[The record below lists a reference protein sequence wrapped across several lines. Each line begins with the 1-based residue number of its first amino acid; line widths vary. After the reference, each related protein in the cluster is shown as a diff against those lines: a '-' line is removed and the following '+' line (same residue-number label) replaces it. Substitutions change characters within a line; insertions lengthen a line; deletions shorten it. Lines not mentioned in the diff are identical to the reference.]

1 MEPFYPLHT
10 SVCESC
16 FLVQLIDFEKAE
28 NLFSNDYAYFSSCSE
43 SWLRHAEA

>member
-1 MEPFYPLHT
+1 MEPFDPLHA

-16 FLVQLIDFEKAE
+16 ILVIDFEKAE